1 MMPKIF
7 LLVLVG
13 VVYGNS
19 MALENI
25 KNGNVYV
32 AGHTGLVGRA
42 LVRRLEAEGCRTIIT
57 REYDQ
62 LDLRDRLAVNR
73 FFESE
78 RPEYVFLAAAK
89 VGGIGANMQ
98 YPASFIY
105 DNLAIQL
112 NVIDAAYRYGV
123 NKLLFLGSSCI
134 YPRNCPQ
141 PIKEQYLMTGE
152 LEKTNEPYALAKIA
166 GLKLCESYNRQY
178 GTNFIACMPTNL
190 YGSYDNFDLKNS
202 HVLPALLRKCYEAKL
217 EGEKRLVVW
226 GSGKPYR
233 EFLYVDDLAD
243 ACIFLM
249 KQYEGNEI
257 VNVGTGKEISIA
269 ALAYLVKEIVG
280 YEGEIVF
287 DLSKPDGTPRK
298 LLDVNKLTELGWC
311 APTSLR
317 DGIQKMLEWYER
329 QAVFKKEV
337 VHEEL
342 V

>member
-1 MMPKIF
+1 MLPKIF

-112 NVIDAAYRYGV
+112 SVIDAAYRYGV
-123 NKLLFLGSSCI
+123 NKLLFFGSSCI

-202 HVLPALLRKCYEAKL
+202 HVLPALLRKCYEAKQ
-217 EGEKRLVVW
+217 EGKKQVTVW

-243 ACIFLM
+243 AGIFLM

-257 VNVGTGKEISIA
+257 INVGTGKDISIA
-269 ALAYLVKEIVG
+269 DLACLVKEIVG

-287 DLSKPDGTPRK
+287 DVSKPDGTPRK

-329 QAVFKKEV
+329 QSVFKKEV